1 MSAFTAD
8 LADRAAAIRFDALT
22 GAQRERV
29 RQCVLDWIGVTVA
42 GAQEPSGR
50 AVRAVLAEDAADG
63 PCTVLGTTA
72 SVGPQAAAHANGT
85 ASHAQDYDDI
95 SFWMQGH
102 PSIAVASAVFAVAE
116 LHGLAAADAVAGLV
130 AGYEVSM
137 RFGLAVGK
145 RHYLDGWHTTATV
158 GSLGAAAGAGRALGL
173 GGEATRRALGLAAT
187 QAAGL
192 KVSFGSMAKPL
203 HGGRAAAVGVASA
216 LLAERGFTGSVVA
229 LEGPQG
235 FVETQAAGFDPE
247 RPDAVMRGRLGLE
260 SICFKKHP
268 ACGATHATIDAL
280 QRAFAEHDLDG
291 ADVEHVRLRVTREML
306 DICCIEQPTTG
317 VEGMFSVRHAG
328 AVVLAGRGAG
338 LAAFTDDAVRAPD
351 VLEAARKIEL
361 VVHPDRPTGIRT
373 EVTVRARGDEIVYDD
388 DERTP
393 APDDELPQLTAA
405 LQAKFRD
412 LTEPLLGVE
421 RAAELLERVS
431 AFEHEPAV
439 GGVLHLTR
447 MEDGCVA

>member
-1 MSAFTAD
+1 
-8 LADRAAAIRFDALT
+8 
-22 GAQRERV
+22 
-29 RQCVLDWIGVTVA
+29 
-42 GAQEPSGR
+42 
-50 AVRAVLAEDAADG
+50 
-63 PCTVLGTTA
+63 
-72 SVGPQAAAHANGT
+72 
-85 ASHAQDYDDI
+85 
-95 SFWMQGH
+95 
-102 PSIAVASAVFAVAE
+102 
-116 LHGLAAADAVAGLV
+116 
-130 AGYEVSM
+130 
-137 RFGLAVGK
+137 
-145 RHYLDGWHTTATV
+145 
-158 GSLGAAAGAGRALGL
+158 
-173 GGEATRRALGLAAT
+173 
-187 QAAGL
+187 
-192 KVSFGSMAKPL
+192 
-203 HGGRAAAVGVASA
+203 
-216 LLAERGFTGSVVA
+216 
-229 LEGPQG
+229 
-235 FVETQAAGFDPE
+235 
-247 RPDAVMRGRLGLE
+247 
-260 SICFKKHP
+260 
-268 ACGATHATIDAL
+268 
-280 QRAFAEHDLDG
+280 
-291 ADVEHVRLRVTREML
+291 
-306 DICCIEQPTTG
+306 
-317 VEGMFSVRHAG
+317 MFSVRHAG